1 MQRFNNTMPNLHKLT
16 ISLLVFVLS
25 VFIFSHSMAQNEAN
39 PFEQLH
45 RIDAV
50 QVEGVSIDST
60 QSTTTIA
67 TESDNPFDIKRSA
80 TTIQQLEKHEANTVT
95 VEPSPTPKKKL
106 VAQGLKAPSFLF
118 WVFSLTM
125 LLLTI
130 LVTLY
135 KSLIVKIYK
144 GFLNDNFLKLIQRDQ
159 GGTIILAYFLLILL
173 FFISLGTLFYLYL
186 QHFGL
191 VEPVLSK
198 LLYCILGVALVFVV
212 KLSILSIAGFVFPVY
227 KEIRQYTFTIIVF
240 SIILGLLLLPFNI
253 LIAYAPTDMATYLI
267 YLAFLAIIL
276 VYLFRTLRGVLIAS
290 KYISLHKFHFFM
302 YLCAVE
308 IAPLLV
314 LFKSVSSFSGI

>member
-1 MQRFNNTMPNLHKLT
+1 MPNLHKLT
-16 ISLLVFVLS
+16 TSLLVFVL
-25 VFIFSHSMAQNEAN
+25 FIFSPAMAQNKTN

-45 RIDAV
+45 RIDDVQLEGLSVAV
-50 QVEGVSIDST
+50 DST
-60 QSTTTIA
+60 QSTTIT
-67 TESDNPFDIKRSA
+67 TESGNPFDIKRSA
-80 TTIQQLEKHEANTVT
+80 TTIEQLEEKEANIA
-95 VEPSPTPKKKL
+95 ELKPSPKPKKKL
-106 VAQGLKAPSFLF
+106 VAQDLKAPSFLF

-159 GGTIILAYFLLILL
+159 GGTAILAYFLLFLL
-173 FFISLGTLFYLYL
+173 FFASLGTLFYLYL
-186 QHFGL
+186 QHYGL
-191 VEPVLSK
+191 VAPELSN
-198 LLYCILGVALVFVV
+198 LLYCILGVAAIFII
-212 KLSILSIAGFVFPVY
+212 KLSILSIAGFVFPIH

-267 YLAFLAIIL
+267 YMAFLAIVL

-314 LFKSVSSFSGI
+314 LFKSISSF